1 MYLLCLL
8 TDLLE
13 STNKNNQESVRV
25 FIQPNVLLKSNE
37 TPAAAAT
44 VGKNT
49 PITKRKKK
57 RNIYIPPGSTIL
69 LERGRSTGSKAV
81 TPA

>member
-49 PITKRKKK
+49 R
-57 RNIYIPPGSTIL
+57 L
-69 LERGRSTGSKAV
+69 
-81 TPA
+81 